1 MNYRITGDFR
11 VPFRT
16 ESLAFETGGSC
27 EEITPS
33 QHMQNRMTKAWLLH
47 CTALQ
52 HTYDFHSEDI
62 SICRAASAV
71 QDRDYHQGHLY
82 QVETRSCKRKME
94 FVRPHDLPWQ
104 SFDDTTIDMAH
115 VDKGGVVD
123 LIMNCLGCLGVSR
136 CKQLNFTCVICV
148 NFGKVQRTAEIRTFR
163 SSWNKNNP
171 LYYI

>member
-1 MNYRITGDFR
+1 
-11 VPFRT
+11 
-16 ESLAFETGGSC
+16 
-27 EEITPS
+27 
-33 QHMQNRMTKAWLLH
+33 MQNRMTKAWLLH

-115 VDKGGVVD
+115 VDKGGVID

-148 NFGKVQRTAEIRTFR
+148 NFQGTHPDCITGQSRYSWAELWWQRPDLLHAAQG
-163 SSWNKNNP
+163 
-171 LYYI
+171 